1 MARGSDIVIAVI
13 AILFPPAAVAMLT
26 GMSYAGGLAATRSR
40 PHPLV
45 ADSQQVAAVT
55 SSSTSVLPFSAT
67 FRIFEFGH
75 IHAFWILWKKMKA
88 EELYGVQGYQY
99 LGNGEFVA
107 VAGGPPQAN
116 HRAPP
121 PPHYGSTR

>member
-45 ADSQQVAAVT
+45 ADSQQVAAVYVSGAEMVWRRLLTGNRT
-55 SSSTSVLPFSAT
+55 SSSTSVLPFS
-67 FRIFEFGH
+67 
-75 IHAFWILWKKMKA
+75 
-88 EELYGVQGYQY
+88 
-99 LGNGEFVA
+99 
-107 VAGGPPQAN
+107 
-116 HRAPP
+116 
-121 PPHYGSTR
+121 